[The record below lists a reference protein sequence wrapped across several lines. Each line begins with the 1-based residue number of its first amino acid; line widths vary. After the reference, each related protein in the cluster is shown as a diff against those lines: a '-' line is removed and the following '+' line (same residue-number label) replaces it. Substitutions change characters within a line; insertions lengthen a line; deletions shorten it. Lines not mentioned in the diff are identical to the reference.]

1 LYYIEIKGKP
11 SPLKTRLGMT
21 FYIDYA
27 HKLPGH
33 VICGKEHGH
42 TAKILIE
49 IEGEVKGGTNYK
61 DNMLIDFAEMKR
73 ICRIV
78 LNELDHRNLNELFV
92 MPTSEVITDWIYH
105 QLIERI
111 PVVEVIFFEGNDK
124 WCRIKS

>member
-1 LYYIEIKGKP
+1 
-11 SPLKTRLGMT
+11 MT

-33 VICGKEHGH
+33 AICGREHGH

-49 IEGEVKGGTNYK
+49 IEGEVKGGPSYT
-61 DNMLIDFAEMKR
+61 DNMLMDFSEMKR

-78 LNELDHRNLNELFV
+78 LDELDHRNLNELFI
-92 MPTSEVITDWIYH
+92 MPTSEVIADWIYH

-111 PVVEVIFFEGNDK
+111 PIVEVTFFEGNDK
-124 WCRIKS
+124 WCKIKS